1 MGVMSC
7 SRNNCDNIMCDTHI
21 YDVGYICWECQK
33 EFKEYLTWA
42 PLEKGEEVYPQ
53 TQLQASNGIVVIT
66 EGQITKALKVFM
78 ETEKNYYT
86 EGKEID
92 VDDFFRE
99 NTKGLK

>member
-33 EFKEYLTWA
+33 EFKEYLTSTFYFTL
-42 PLEKGEEVYPQ
+42 PNQ
-53 TQLQASNGIVVIT
+53 TASSNGIVVIT